1 MEVGLAV
8 VRLVL
13 INNRVWLGEII
24 ISFVRG
30 WMRSNEMNFKARCG
44 DDGRAS
50 ISLLCY
56 YHVAFKRSFAAV
68 FKGDVF
74 GPSPFDRWPNCCP
87 SYLGEGGRVDPE
99 LILCSRSAL

>member
-13 INNRVWLGEII
+13 INSRVWLGGEII

-30 WMRSNEMNFKARCG
+30 WMGSNEMNFKARCG
-44 DDGRAS
+44 DDGRPS

-56 YHVAFKRSFAAV
+56 HHVAFKGSFPAV
-68 FKGDVF
+68 FKAVRFF
-74 GPSPFDRWPNCCP
+74 GPSPFDRWLDCCP
-87 SYLGEGGRVDPE
+87 SDFGRRGK
-99 LILCSRSAL
+99 S